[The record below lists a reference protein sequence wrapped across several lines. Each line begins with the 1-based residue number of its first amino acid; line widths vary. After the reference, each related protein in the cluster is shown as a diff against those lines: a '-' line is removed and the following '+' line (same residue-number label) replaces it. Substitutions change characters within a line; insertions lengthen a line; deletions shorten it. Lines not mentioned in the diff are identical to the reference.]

1 MPDNDSTL
9 QALPTLSAPALQD
22 FLLAADTSDSYEPKK
37 LPLDKLMELILSSSS
52 AFEVMGSTLYL
63 KQALDANGNK
73 IINLPGAANP
83 GDAVPYIQVS
93 PMIKPLNHL
102 TPGLPSVSERDSFL
116 RIACPSI
123 TDPFGGFYLFYW
135 CQDSSPSTQIS
146 LSGSSVVASSGATI
160 NFDGSVANIVNI
172 GKDIGMQGL
181 YFHVAVRYRNFN
193 YLSNLSATAH
203 LLINNPV
210 LGDIFKSQESPRPR
224 NFSFVAEK
232 NRLYIN
238 AEPAPKSPP
247 GVSYLAEILF
257 DFSEKSEIQGSEL
270 GLVRISSSVP
280 AFSYDVP
287 LMQAQAPWVHVRI
300 ASVSMHGLMTFTD
313 TLHRE
318 LQYDAN
324 FINEEFLNLM
334 ARKMSDMI
342 QTQAGEP
349 LTVK

>member
-1 MPDNDSTL
+1 
-9 QALPTLSAPALQD
+9 
-22 FLLAADTSDSYEPKK
+22 
-37 LPLDKLMELILSSSS
+37 
-52 AFEVMGSTLYL
+52 
-63 KQALDANGNK
+63 
-73 IINLPGAANP
+73 
-83 GDAVPYIQVS
+83 
-93 PMIKPLNHL
+93 
-102 TPGLPSVSERDSFL
+102 
-116 RIACPSI
+116 
-123 TDPFGGFYLFYW
+123 
-135 CQDSSPSTQIS
+135 
-146 LSGSSVVASSGATI
+146 
-160 NFDGSVANIVNI
+160 VANIVNSP
-172 GKDIGMQGL
+172 KDTGMQNS

-193 YLSNLSATAH
+193 YFSNLSATAH
-203 LLINNPV
+203 LLINRPV
-210 LGDIFKSQESPRPR
+210 LGDIFKSQEAPRPS

-238 AEPAPKSPP
+238 AEPAPESPP

-257 DFSEKSEIQGSEL
+257 DFSEISEIQGSEL

-300 ASVSMHGLMTFTD
+300 ATVSMHGLMNFTD